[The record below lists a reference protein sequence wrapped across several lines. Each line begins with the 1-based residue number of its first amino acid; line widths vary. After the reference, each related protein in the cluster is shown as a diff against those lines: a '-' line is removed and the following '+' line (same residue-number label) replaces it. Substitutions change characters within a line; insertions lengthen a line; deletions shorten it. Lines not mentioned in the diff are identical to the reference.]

1 MSNMGYIH
9 AALILHESGK
19 AISKDSIVGTL
30 KGAGVEADPAKA
42 EMVAAAL
49 QGANIADILKA
60 AAAAPVAVAAAPAG
74 GAAESKKEAPKE
86 EKKSEE
92 EAAAGLAGL
101 F

>member
-19 AISKDSIVGTL
+19 EISKESIVGTL
-30 KGAGVEADPAKA
+30 KGAGVEVDPAKA

-49 QGANIADILKA
+49 KGANVEEILKA
-60 AAAAPVAVAAAPAG
+60 AAAAPVAVAAAPAAG
-74 GAAESKKEAPKE
+74 GEAKKEAPKE

-92 EAAAGLAGL
+92 EAAAGLSSL

>member
-19 AISKDSIVGTL
+19 EISKDSIVGTL
-30 KGAGVEADPAKA
+30 KGAGIAADPAKA

-49 QGANIADILKA
+49 QGANIEEILKA
-60 AAAAPVAVAAAPAG
+60 AAAAPVAVAATPAG
-74 GAAESKKEAPKE
+74 AGEAKKEAPKE

>member
-19 AISKDSIVGTL
+19 EISKDSIVGTL
-30 KGAGVEADPAKA
+30 KGAGIAADPAKA

-49 QGANIADILKA
+49 QGANIEEILKA

-74 GAAESKKEAPKE
+74 AGEAKKEAPKE